1 MNKELQFATSALGF
15 ASRGHSHSMI
25 CTDRFQGNLQGWQK
39 AEDQVLFGDLMM
51 WAWLFLGNPMPKQKV
66 GRGQA
71 L

>member
-1 MNKELQFATSALGF
+1 
-15 ASRGHSHSMI
+15 MI

-51 WAWLFLGNPMPKQKV
+51 WAWLFRGNPMPKKKEYKKV